1 MQHDWGRLV
10 REILASGLT
19 QRELG
24 ARLMLGQSTI
34 SKLAAGEYVGDPAWT
49 VGQAILRVHR
59 RRCRNVELTGTKQ
72 RAGKPE

>member
-24 ARLMLGQSTI
+24 ARVMLVQSTI
-34 SKLAAGEYVGDPAWT
+34 SKLADGGYIGDPAWT

-59 RRCRNVELTGTKQ
+59 RRCRRQ
-72 RAGKPE
+72 RSIDC